1 MWLKDCFSCPKKP
14 VLQWKMLLGNYLGTF
29 LYRQRLV
36 LCRLAAAARGVK
48 MSHFYLNIT
57 IRKAACGGSWLCAA
71 VAVASQPWSLMFGQ
85 AGPMQAIE
93 VMTKFVLPAA
103 TLGGG
108 KGDAGHGGD
117 RHTDVLW
124 GDGRRRAA
132 PALC

>member
-1 MWLKDCFSCPKKP
+1 MEDVVGQIFGQIFVPAA
-14 VLQWKMLLGNYLGTF
+14 LGALP
-29 LYRQRLV
+29 
-36 LCRLAAAARGVK
+36 LAAAARGVK
-48 MSHFYLNIT
+48 MSDFYLNIT
-57 IRKAACGGSWLCAA
+57 LRKAACGGSWLCAA
-71 VAVASQPWSLMFGQ
+71 VAVASQPWSLIFGQ

-108 KGDAGHGGD
+108 KGVAGHGGD